1 MINSDY
7 SAMVLRTVT
16 TGNVLSLDVHKDIRA
31 SRARWT
37 RGRTL

>member
-7 SAMVLRTVT
+7 SAMVIRTVT
-16 TGNVLSLDVHKDIRA
+16 TRAVPSLNVREYEWVMSTPV
-31 SRARWT
+31 T